1 MKIVID
7 TSLLNS
13 EHKTRGIG
21 RYTRQLVESL
31 RALGTD
37 HKIVLT
43 SQVELVKNPDVI
55 HYPNFDL
62 FRKSLPVF
70 PLAPVEIITIHDL
83 TPLRMKDFFKP
94 GIKSGLALWIQSI
107 LIKRM
112 KAVITDSEH
121 SKSDII
127 EFLSIPPEK
136 INVIPLGVDKE
147 FKPAAIQKIKSVRKT
162 YSLPEKY
169 LLYVGDVNP
178 NKNLPVLLRVAAKL
192 KIHLVIVSRA
202 FEKDS
207 LPEIISLRKIISE
220 VGINNLVKVLP
231 SVQMDPIDDL
241 VAIYSGASIYVQP
254 SLYEG
259 FGLPVLEAMACG
271 VPVVSSNAS
280 SLPEVTGDAALLVKP
295 MEADLAEGISKL
307 ISDES
312 LRRKL
317 IQKGLAR
324 AKNFDWGKTA
334 ALTLKVYE
342 KVVRL

>member
-1 MKIVID
+1 MKIVVD

-21 RYTRQLVESL
+21 RYTRQLVDSL
-31 RALGTD
+31 RALGTE

-43 SQVELVKNPDVI
+43 SKVDLVKHPDIV

-62 FRKSLPVF
+62 FRKSLPWF
-70 PLAPVEIITIHDL
+70 PPAPVEVITIHDL

-94 GIKSGLALWIQSI
+94 GLRSGLALWIQSI
-107 LIKRM
+107 LVKRM

-147 FKPAAIQKIKSVRKT
+147 FKPVTANKIKSIKNK

-178 NKNLPVLLRVAAKL
+178 NKNLPVLLKVVAGL
-192 KIHLVIVSRA
+192 KMNLVIVSRA
-202 FEKDS
+202 FEREL
-207 LPEIISLRKIISE
+207 LPEIINLRKIILDL
-220 VGINNLVKVLP
+220 GINHLVTVL
-231 SVQMDPIDDL
+231 SSIQMDPVDDL
-241 VAIYSGASIYVQP
+241 AAIYSGAFIYVQP

-271 VPVVSSNAS
+271 VSVVSSNAS
-280 SLPEVTGDAALLVKP
+280 SLPEVAGDAALMVKST
-295 MEADLAEGISKL
+295 EIGLREGIKKL
-307 ISDES
+307 SFNETM
-312 LRRKL
+312 RK
-317 IQKGLAR
+317 
-324 AKNFDWGKTA
+324 N
-334 ALTLKVYE
+334 
-342 KVVRL
+342 

>member
-21 RYTRQLVESL
+21 RYVRQLVDSL
-31 RALGTD
+31 RALGTN
-37 HKIVLT
+37 HKVVLT
-43 SQVELVKNPDVI
+43 SKVDLVKNPDVI

-70 PLAPVEIITIHDL
+70 PQAPVEIITIHDL

-94 GIKSGLALWIQSI
+94 GLRSGLALWIQSI
-107 LIKRM
+107 LAKRM

-127 EFLSIPPEK
+127 EFLSIPQEK
-136 INVIPLGVDKE
+136 IYVIPLGVDKE
-147 FKPAAIQKIKSVRKT
+147 FKPATIQKIKSVQKT

-178 NKNLPVLLRVAAKL
+178 NKNLQVLLKVVAKL
-192 KIHLVIVSRA
+192 KVNLVIVSRA
-202 FEKDS
+202 FEKEL
-207 LPEIISLRKIISE
+207 LPEIVNLRKIISE
-220 VGINNLVKVLP
+220 LGINNLVKVLP
-231 SVQMDPIDDL
+231 SVQMDPVDDL
-241 VAIYSGASIYVQP
+241 AAIYSGALIYVQP

-295 MEADLAEGISKL
+295 TEIGLAEGIKKL
-307 ISDES
+307 LSDDV
-312 LRRKL
+312 LRKKM
-317 IQKGLAR
+317 IKNGLTR
-324 AKNFDWGKTA
+324 AKKFDWEKTA
-334 ALTLKVYE
+334 SLTLKVYE
-342 KVVRL
+342 KVV

>member
-1 MKIVID
+1 MKIVVD

-31 RALGTD
+31 RVLGTE

-43 SQVELVKNPDVI
+43 SKVDLVKNPDLV

-62 FRKSLPVF
+62 FRKSLPWS
-70 PLAPVEIITIHDL
+70 PPAPVEVITIHDL
-83 TPLRMKDFFKP
+83 TPLRMKDFFRP
-94 GIKSGLALWIQSI
+94 GIRSGLALWIQSV
-107 LIKRM
+107 LVRRM

-121 SKSDII
+121 SKSDIV
-127 EFLSIPPEK
+127 EFLSIPPDK
-136 INVIPLGVDKE
+136 ITVIPLGVDKE
-147 FKPAAIQKIKSVRKT
+147 FKPMPIGKIKSVKRK

-178 NKNLPVLLRVAAKL
+178 NKNLPVLLNVVAKL
-192 KIHLVIVSRA
+192 KVNLVIVSRA
-202 FEKDS
+202 FEKEL
-207 LPEIISLRKIISE
+207 LPEIINLKKIILNL
-220 VGINNLVKVLP
+220 GINDLVKVLP
-231 SVQMDPIDDL
+231 SVQMDPVDDL
-241 VAIYSGASIYVQP
+241 SAIYSGASVYIQP

-295 MEADLAEGISKL
+295 TETGLAEGINNIFSNGALRSKL
-307 ISDES
+307 I
-312 LRRKL
+312 
-317 IQKGLAR
+317 QNGLAR
-324 AKNFDWGKTA
+324 AKKFDWRKTA
-334 ALTLKVYE
+334 LLTLKVYE
-342 KVVRL
+342 TVVKI